1 MASYEIPDHAT
12 RKTYKAGTGLK
23 FDITKPNGND
33 SAGKD
38 LAVSLASD
46 GTVVLAADN
55 ARVVG
60 KLLLVQKGDTCAVQT
75 GGLNMAYLQGAVD
88 DAAVGRGILGAG
100 SGKVKSTPATATAA
114 SATNGRGVVTEIESN
129 TADGIVRVDFI

>member
-1 MASYEIPDHAT
+1 MASYEIPDPVT

-46 GTVVLAADN
+46 GTVVLAADG
-55 ARVVG
+55 ARVMG

-75 GGLNMAYLQGAVD
+75 GGLNMAYLQS
-88 DAAVGRGILGAG
+88 AASSCTVGRSIVGAG
-100 SGKVKSTPATATAA
+100 SGKVKNAPQDSVANNEA
-114 SATNGRGVVTEIESN
+114 GRGVITEIESN
-129 TADGIVRVDFI
+129 TVDGIVRVDFI